1 MEVRFD
7 LSRRRLAAAAEKAGF
22 DSLVLAGEPNLVYA
36 LGYGNPAGV
45 LVLSGKCGSTLVVPL
60 LDYERALRSVDPDVE
75 VKAFYRGG
83 ESGIE
88 PDIPKSD
95 VISSENI
102 AEAAR
107 RVLEGCSKP
116 AVDFKWLRWETA
128 TALSQVL
135 GSPGDASQLISQVR
149 SVKEEWEI
157 SLIAEAARIAEAGL
171 RRGLDALEE
180 GVSEREVAGAVVDE
194 IMRSGGWGPSFPVIV
209 AFGANTALPHHHTGD
224 TRLPHASPVLFDLGA
239 IYKGYMSDMTRS
251 LWRGP
256 GGGEFRRLEEAVAEA
271 QGEAIDSVAPGA
283 EAWEVDKAA
292 RLRLSKEG
300 YSKYFIHGTGHG
312 VGVEIHEAPYLR
324 PGSSEELKPGMVV
337 TVEPGVYLPGMY
349 GVRIEDMVLVTRRG
363 RKVLTSFARI
373 L

>member
-1 MEVRFD
+1 MEARYD
-7 LSRRRLAAAAEKAGF
+7 LNRRKLLAAAEEAGF
-22 DSLVLAGEPNLVYA
+22 DSLVIAGEANLVYA

-60 LDYERALRSVDPDVE
+60 LDYERALRSVDTDVE

-95 VISSENI
+95 LISSENM
-102 AEAAR
+102 AEAAK
-107 RVLEGCSKP
+107 RVLEGCSSP

-128 TALSQVL
+128 TALSNAL
-135 GSPGDASQLISQVR
+135 DNPGDGSQLISQVR

-157 SLIAEAARIAEAGL
+157 GLIAEAARIAEAAL
-171 RRGLDALEE
+171 RRGIEELRE
-180 GVSEREVAGAVVDE
+180 GVSEREVAGAVVDV
-194 IMRSGGWGPSFPVIV
+194 IMKSGGWGPSFPVIV
-209 AFGANTALPHHHTGD
+209 AFGGNTALPHHHTGD
-224 TRLPHASPVLFDLGA
+224 ARLPHASPVLFDLGSV
-239 IYKGYMSDMTRS
+239 YKGYMSDMTRS

-256 GGGEFRRLEEAVAEA
+256 GGAEYRRLEELVAEA
-271 QGEAIDSVAPGA
+271 QAEAIDSVAPGV

-300 YSKYFIHGTGHG
+300 FSKYFIHGTGHG
-312 VGVEIHEAPYLR
+312 VGVEIHENPYLR

-337 TVEPGVYLPGMY
+337 TIEPGVYLPGMY
-349 GVRIEDMVLVTRRG
+349 GVRIEDMVLVTKRG
-363 RKVLTSFARI
+363 RKLLTSFARI